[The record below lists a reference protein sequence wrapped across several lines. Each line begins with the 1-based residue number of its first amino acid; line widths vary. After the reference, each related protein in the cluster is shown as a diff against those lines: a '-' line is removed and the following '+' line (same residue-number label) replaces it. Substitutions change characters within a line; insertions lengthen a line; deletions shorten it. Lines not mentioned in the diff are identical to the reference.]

1 MRRFL
6 GILSLVGLVL
16 MCGVPATADSIQ
28 LSCLACT
35 PGGTSLVSAPGNST
49 SISFNFI
56 DVSSQTP
63 MGNAFVVILVPTGST
78 PPTLRGG
85 TLVGSPLSFTSGS
98 LGTLLGQNFTSY
110 NLSNFQ
116 SASSQVGVN
125 PTGYTVYEFS
135 VGNNVTLGPNGAGIN
150 GLVASGVAQGGVI
163 IGFLDPSNTTYQTP
177 LSESITVAPEPAS
190 LTLLGAG
197 LLALS
202 VVVARRRFRN
212 A

>member
-1 MRRFL
+1 MGRFL

-16 MCGVPATADSIQ
+16 MCSVPATADNIQ

-56 DVSSQTP
+56 DVSSQTYT
-63 MGNAFVVILVPTGST
+63 GNAFVVILVPTGST
-78 PPTLRGG
+78 APTLTGG
-85 TLVGSPLSFTSGS
+85 TLVGSPLSFTTGS
-98 LGTLLGQNFTSY
+98 LGTLLGQNFTGY

-116 SASSQVGVN
+116 GASAQVGVN

-150 GLVASGVAQGGVI
+150 GLVASGVAEGGVI

-177 LSESITVAPEPAS
+177 LSESITAAPEPTS

-197 LLALS
+197 LLALGT
-202 VVVARRRFRN
+202 VVARRRLKN
-212 A
+212 S